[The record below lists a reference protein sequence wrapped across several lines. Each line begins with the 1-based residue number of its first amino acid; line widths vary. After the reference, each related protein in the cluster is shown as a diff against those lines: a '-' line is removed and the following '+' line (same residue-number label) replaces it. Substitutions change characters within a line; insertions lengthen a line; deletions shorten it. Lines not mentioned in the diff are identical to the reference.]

1 MILEGK
7 DTSDVETMERVPY
20 TYCGANYERYVNNL
34 SKKQEEA
41 YKKQELK
48 QAIIQKMYGDVIVG
62 KFYNLQMRGDQNS
75 NASDMSQSALLFDP
89 VFFGEDTGE
98 RQEYA

>member
-7 DTSDVETMERVPY
+7 DTTDVETMERVPY

-48 QAIIQKMYGDVIVG
+48 QAII
-62 KFYNLQMRGDQNS
+62 
-75 NASDMSQSALLFDP
+75 
-89 VFFGEDTGE
+89 
-98 RQEYA
+98 